1 MSNNTPSTPS
11 TPHTGTAL
19 PQPIQDAL
27 RVGSIKLNLGAGYTR
42 FDGFFNVDK
51 FAEANPDWQM
61 DLEATPW
68 DLPDNSV
75 DEVNMHHVLEHVGQ
89 DVETYMAVWQEL
101 YRVCVDGAKLSIIVP
116 HPRHDT
122 FIGDPTHVRPIT
134 PISISMLDRQQC
146 EYWIEHHYANTT
158 LALYYHIDFAVD
170 STVFDFEKPWMD
182 RFQQGELT
190 EQQLFEAEK
199 QFNNVVLQ
207 YRFTLRARKPKV
219 MA

>member
-1 MSNNTPSTPS
+1 MMSNSISTPS
-11 TPHTGTAL
+11 STLNTAAL
-19 PQPIQDAL
+19 PQPLQKAL
-27 RVGSIKLNLGAGYTR
+27 RKGTIKLNLGAGYTR

-51 FAEANPDWQM
+51 FAEAKPDWQM

-68 DLPDNSV
+68 NLPDNSV
-75 DEVNMHHVLEHVGQ
+75 DEVNMQHVLEHVGQ
-89 DVETYMAVWQEL
+89 DVETYMAIWQEL

-134 PISISMLDRQQC
+134 PIAISMLDRQQC
-146 EYWIEHHYANTT
+146 EYWVENNYANTT
-158 LALYYHIDFAVD
+158 LALYYHIDFA
-170 STVFDFEKPWMD
+170 TENTIFDFEKTWVD
-182 RFQQGELT
+182 RLHRGELT

-207 YRFTLRARKPKV
+207 YRFTLRARKSEV
-219 MA
+219 AA

>member
-1 MSNNTPSTPS
+1 MMSNSISTPS
-11 TPHTGTAL
+11 STLNTAAL
-19 PQPIQDAL
+19 PQPLQKAL
-27 RVGSIKLNLGAGYTR
+27 RKGTIKLNLGAGYTR

-51 FAEANPDWQM
+51 FAEAKPDWQM

-68 DLPDNSV
+68 NLPDNSV

-89 DVETYMAVWQEL
+89 DVETYMAIWQEL

-134 PISISMLDRQQC
+134 PIAISMLDRQQC
-146 EYWIEHHYANTT
+146 EYWVENNYANTT
-158 LALYYHIDFAVD
+158 LALYYHIDFA
-170 STVFDFEKPWMD
+170 TENTIFDFEKTLVD
-182 RFQQGELT
+182 RLHRGELT
-190 EQQLFEAEK
+190 EQQLFEAEN

-207 YRFTLRARKPKV
+207 YRFTLRARKSEV
-219 MA
+219 AA